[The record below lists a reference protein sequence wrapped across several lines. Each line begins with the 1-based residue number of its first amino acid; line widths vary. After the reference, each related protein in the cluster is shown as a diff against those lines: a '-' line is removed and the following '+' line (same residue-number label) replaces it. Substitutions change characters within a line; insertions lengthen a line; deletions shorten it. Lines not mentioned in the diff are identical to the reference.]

1 MAMDSNFIIFAIVM
15 LVIVIGGIIVYKKS
29 V

>member
-1 MAMDSNFIIFAIVM
+1 MDSTFLMFLIVM
-15 LVIVIGGIIVYKKS
+15 LVIFVGGIIVYKKS

>member
-1 MAMDSNFIIFAIVM
+1 MDSNFIIFAIVM